1 MRQVVRIQH
10 TLFSTAKPKIGVT
23 LAGMENTTVTSEPSA
38 PKTRK
43 RKTKKRTMSAE
54 KRKALSDAAKM
65 RWAAKNVEGP
75 TVIKGTSTGTG
86 AQVALV
92 APPPAPLPPSPAVL
106 KLQEQIVELV
116 AQRSAARQ
124 RLSGAHSAYLL
135 AQSTFQAAEADV
147 RATEQDAQYLLS
159 LVAQLENRTPAAPAS
174 APVLQMPSGV
184 MSGITSEPAL
194 QPQQAQPQKSYAM
207 GSADDLRREMR
218 GMM

>member
-1 MRQVVRIQH
+1 MGAAQ
-10 TLFSTAKPKIGVT
+10 K
-23 LAGMENTTVTSEPSA
+23 
-38 PKTRK
+38 
-43 RKTKKRTMSAE
+43 
-54 KRKALSDAAKM
+54 KALSEAAKA
-65 RWAAKNVEGP
+65 RWEAKKTAPV
-75 TVIKGTSTGTG
+75 
-86 AQVALV
+86 VA
-92 APPPAPLPPSPAVL
+92 APPIAAQPPSPAVL

-147 RATEQDAQYLLS
+147 RAAEQDAQYLLS

-184 MSGITSEPAL
+184 SSGITSEPAS
-194 QPQQAQPQKSYAM
+194 QPQKSYAM
-207 GSADDLRREMR
+207 GSADDLRRELR

>member
-1 MRQVVRIQH
+1 
-10 TLFSTAKPKIGVT
+10 
-23 LAGMENTTVTSEPSA
+23 MENTTVTSEPSA

-43 RKTKKRTMSAE
+43 RKTKKR
-54 KRKALSDAAKM
+54 KALSRAAK
-65 RWAAKNVEGP
+65 KVEGL

-86 AQVALV
+86 ALV

-116 AQRSAARQ
+116 AQRSTARQ

-159 LVAQLENRTPAAPAS
+159 LVAQLENRIPVAPAS

-184 MSGITSEPAL
+184 MSGITSEPAS

-207 GSADDLRREMR
+207 GSADDLRRELR

>member
-1 MRQVVRIQH
+1 
-10 TLFSTAKPKIGVT
+10 
-23 LAGMENTTVTSEPSA
+23 
-38 PKTRK
+38 
-43 RKTKKRTMSAE
+43 MSAE

-147 RATEQDAQYLLS
+147 RATEQDAQYLLG
-159 LVAQLENRTPAAPAS
+159 LVAQLENRAPLATIPAPPS
-174 APVLQMPSGV
+174 VLQMPSAMTGV
-184 MSGITSEPAL
+184 SSEPTS
-194 QPQQAQPQKSYAM
+194 QQAQQPSTYAV
-207 GSADDLRREMR
+207 GSANDLRREIR

>member
-43 RKTKKRTMSAE
+43 RKTKKRDA
-54 KRKALSDAAKM
+54 KRKALSQAATARRAAK
-65 RWAAKNVEGP
+65 KVEGL

-86 AQVALV
+86 ALV

-147 RATEQDAQYLLS
+147 RAAEQDAQYLLG
-159 LVAQLENRTPAAPAS
+159 LVAQLENRTPLATIPAPPS
-174 APVLQMPSGV
+174 VLQMPSAVTGV
-184 MSGITSEPAL
+184 SSEPTS
-194 QPQQAQPQKSYAM
+194 QQAQQSSTYAV
-207 GSADDLRREMR
+207 GSANDLRREIR